1 MDIYERT
8 PHYYE
13 TDQMKIVHHSNYV
26 RWFEEARIHHLE
38 SVGIRFAELEAQGLV
53 CPVLNLT
60 AEYKQMV
67 RFGDR
72 VKIYTRLHLY
82 NGLRYG
88 YAYEIRNAETD
99 ELCCIGTSTHCFLK
113 TDGSILRVRRER
125 PDLDA
130 LLTEQLALD
139 DNK

>member
-26 RWFEEARIHHLE
+26 RWFEEARIHHLD
-38 SVGIRFAELEAQGLV
+38 SIGIRFADLEAQGLV
-53 CPVLNLT
+53 CPVLTLT
-60 AEYKQMV
+60 AEYKRMV
-67 RFGDR
+67 RFGES

-88 YAYEIRNAETD
+88 YAYEIRSSDTD
-99 ELCCIGTSTHCFLK
+99 ELCCSGTSTHCFLK
-113 TDGSILRVRRER
+113 EGRILRVKKER

-130 LLTEQLALD
+130 VLMEQFLL
-139 DNK
+139 DNNS

>member
-38 SVGIRFAELEAQGLV
+38 SIGIRFADLEAQGLV

-60 AEYKQMV
+60 AEYRQMV
-67 RFGDR
+67 RFGES
-72 VKIYTRLHLY
+72 VKIYTRLNLY

-88 YAYEIRNAETD
+88 YAYEIRNSETD
-99 ELCCIGTSTHCFLK
+99 ELCCTGTSTHCFL
-113 TDGSILRVRRER
+113 DEGRIVRVRRER

-130 LLTEQLALD
+130 LLQVQFQL
-139 DNK
+139 DNNK